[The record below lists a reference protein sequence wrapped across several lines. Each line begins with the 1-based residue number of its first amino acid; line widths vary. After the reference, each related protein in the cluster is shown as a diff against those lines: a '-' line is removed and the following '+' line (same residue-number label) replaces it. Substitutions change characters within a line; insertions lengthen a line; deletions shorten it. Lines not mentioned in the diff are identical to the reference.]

1 MRYIKPLRIPI
12 YQIPSKRYIK
22 EDQADEFFQNR
33 LVVEEKMDGTMKH
46 IKIDKF
52 ILHVEDL
59 LHRKTIPYRVP
70 ARYALFDIYDIEEK
84 LILGRDD
91 RIAVFKD
98 LVKINPALGYQIFH
112 VPELDRGK
120 FNWREDPIRIADS
133 PSRFADQKMQSRK
146 MEGVVF
152 KLEQT
157 IKITEEIV
165 KYLKIINAKFVNDEF
180 YRNMQPQ
187 KITGYNVIDPSV
199 LLILENQSHMIK
211 DIL

>member
-59 LHRKTIPYRVP
+59 LYRKTIPYRVP
-70 ARYALFDIYDIEEK
+70 ARYVLFDIYDIEEK

-165 KYLKIINAKFVNDEF
+165 KYLKIINAKFINDEF
-180 YRNMQPQ
+180 YKNMQPQ
-187 KITGYNVIDPSV
+187 KITGYNVINPSV